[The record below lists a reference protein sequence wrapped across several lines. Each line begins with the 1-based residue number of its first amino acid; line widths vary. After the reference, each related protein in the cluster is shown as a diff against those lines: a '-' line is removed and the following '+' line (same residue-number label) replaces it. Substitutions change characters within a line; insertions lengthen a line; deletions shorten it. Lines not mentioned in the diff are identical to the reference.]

1 MKIRNKVKKQING
14 ASTMRKLTGSW
25 KYGCDNC
32 ACHQYCMEKIEHGK
46 DDGEE
51 DDCRKVMQEWLDSD
65 EIVYDPGRR

>member
-32 ACHQYCMEKIEHGK
+32 ACHQYCMEKIEHGN

-51 DDCRKVMQEWLDSD
+51 DDCT
-65 EIVYDPGRR
+65 